1 MQTNPFI
8 QHLLGNV
15 SFDTKRVIECVES
28 ISRGDT
34 DDTLRIL
41 AYLSGHTDIPEIPK
55 TSTCGD
61 SATLEYYDFFKNEV
75 HYKYL
80 ATRELKVKEEYKD
93 RDGKVYDGWY
103 DVPANS
109 GDFKITVKYWSSNT
123 CSLERWLNN

>member
-103 DVPANS
+103 EVPANS

-123 CSLERWLNN
+123 CSLERWLKN